1 MQWHMPV
8 GYKVVNGKITIYE
21 EHQKIVEEIFH
32 DYDNGISTTRIA
44 KSLKA
49 KGICNAH
56 DRVAWTHVSIGKIL
70 ENHNYLGTEYYP
82 QLIDRELFD
91 RVQKRRE
98 QIRIDKGRGSHRPGR
113 DERILFGGVITCGE
127 CGEVCSHIQ
136 PRSREKKR
144 GGAAKWKCKNYIY
157 QNHVSCTGG
166 LITDEQVKAVCVSA
180 INQMIQDKT
189 RMRPPVTAKETVSME
204 YRKIERRLELAK
216 NRQKQDDTEP
226 EMQGMKSVIQN
237 ADAGEAGWESGRVEH
252 NHISV
257 NMRQENGH
265 ADIMTLIYE
274 RAQERYRTLEINDT
288 DYRTGKIQEVLSDR
302 NELTEFDEEL
312 YRKLVTRIVI
322 YKNNTAKVVFLNGSS
337 IKVEYQPDNHK
348 ITEKEQK

>member
-113 DERILFGGVITCGE
+113 DERILFWGVITCGE

-136 PRSREKKR
+136 PKNRKKNR
-144 GGAAKWKCKNYIY
+144 DGTAKWKCKNYIH

-216 NRQKQDDTEP
+216 SGQKQNAATGKTRQESDD
-226 EMQGMKSVIQN
+226 I
-237 ADAGEAGWESGRVEH
+237 EH
-252 NHISV
+252 NHIRV
-257 NMRQENGH
+257 NTRQENNP

-288 DYRTGKIQEVLSDR
+288 DCRTRKMQEVLSDR

-312 YRKLVTRIVI
+312 YRKLVTRIVV

>member
-98 QIRIDKGRGSHRPGR
+98 QIRIDKGRGSYRPGR

-136 PRSREKKR
+136 PKNRKKNR
-144 GGAAKWKCKNYIY
+144 DGTAKWKCKNYIY

-189 RMRPPVTAKETVSME
+189 RMPPPVTAKETVSME

-216 NRQKQDDTEP
+216 SGQKQNAATGKTRQESDD
-226 EMQGMKSVIQN
+226 I
-237 ADAGEAGWESGRVEH
+237 EH
-252 NHISV
+252 NHIRV
-257 NMRQENGH
+257 NTRQENNP

-274 RAQERYRTLEINDT
+274 RAQERYRTLKINDT
-288 DYRTGKIQEVLSDR
+288 DYRTRKMQEVLSDR

-312 YRKLVTRIVI
+312 YRKLVTRIVV

>member
-1 MQWHMPV
+1 MPV

-189 RMRPPVTAKETVSME
+189 RMPPPVTAKETVSME

-216 NRQKQDDTEP
+216 SGQKQNAATGKTRQESDD
-226 EMQGMKSVIQN
+226 I
-237 ADAGEAGWESGRVEH
+237 EH
-252 NHISV
+252 NHIRV
-257 NMRQENGH
+257 NTRQENNP

-274 RAQERYRTLEINDT
+274 RAQERYRTLKINDT
-288 DYRTGKIQEVLSDR
+288 DYRTRKMQEVLSDR

-312 YRKLVTRIVI
+312 YRKLVTRIVV